1 MFEKWSCCYMSTRT
15 LLVILITGIFSCACK
30 SDSVSSETQKE
41 GEIFVLEDEIK
52 NSKIK
57 KLQGSWRF
65 FWNQLPL
72 DSINNY
78 NTDFLKSSEFT
89 SMKDDS
95 WSNYGYP
102 PKGYGTF
109 RLKITN
115 KAINLNLAMKIK
127 RVSSACIIWAN
138 GKKLVEHGTFSRNY
152 AQSIPDGRPLF
163 FQLPQEKEIDL
174 VISIVNDH
182 QRYGGGIIYDTYFST
197 LETFTKEQE
206 RDRLIEFSL
215 SFFMLMI
222 ALIHLFVYLFISK
235 KRILVYFVLFCLFIG
250 SRQLFVDQAII
261 YELFP
266 SINFDIIL
274 MWRYITMYFTPVI
287 FLLYYKEILAKETRN
302 FIRNLV
308 IVLNTTCFVYTLLV
322 SSNLVIHSL
331 LVYNVS
337 SMIVLVYTIFLS
349 IKASIGNKPYSKLV
363 LVNIL
368 IVSVLFSLDLF
379 VELELSIGG
388 QMFSNIAT
396 LFIILIQILIN
407 YVALN
412 SSKKESLEL
421 SNKVIDIENRLYDK
435 DKESMSL
442 LVESTRLMKEKEQIA
457 QKVSEVYKKTKNF
470 NFFKVLLELR
480 ASNNGN
486 RRKLLIRE
494 QLDRKRYDLIA
505 KLKEQFPSLTENDLE
520 LCTLIVLD
528 ITSRE
533 ISELKSI
540 TQDSVK
546 KHRYRVRKKLNL
558 DKDITLKNFLDQY
571 QRINN
576 VTSD

>member
-1 MFEKWSCCYMSTRT
+1 MCTVKA
-15 LLVILITGIFSCACK
+15 LLFLVAGVFFWACQPK
-30 SDSVSSETQKE
+30 NISNQEQKE
-41 GEIFVLEDEIK
+41 GEILVLEEEID
-52 NSKIK
+52 NFKIK
-57 KLQGSWRF
+57 KLQGAWLF

-72 DSINNY
+72 DSVNSY
-78 NTDFLKSSEFT
+78 NAEFLTDAEFI

-95 WSNYGYP
+95 WSKYGHP

-109 RLKITN
+109 RLKINNQAT
-115 KAINLNLAMKIK
+115 NLNLAMKIK

-138 GKKLVEHGTFSRNY
+138 GEKLLEHGTFSKNY
-152 AQSIPDGRPLF
+152 IESVPDGKPLF
-163 FQLPQEKEIDL
+163 FALPREKEIDL
-174 VISIVNDH
+174 VISIVNNH

-197 LETFTKEQE
+197 IETFTKEQ
-206 RDRLIEFSL
+206 RIDRLLEFSL

-235 KRILVYFVLFCLFIG
+235 KRVLIYFVLFCLFIG
-250 SRQLFVDQAII
+250 SRQLFVDQTVI

-266 SINFDIIL
+266 GINFDIIL

-287 FLLYYKEILAKETRN
+287 FLFYYKEILAKERKN
-302 FIRNLV
+302 WIRNLV
-308 IVLNTTCFVYTLLV
+308 MILNTSCFVYTLLV
-322 SSNLVIHSL
+322 SSSLVVHSL

-337 SMIVLVYTIFLS
+337 TMIVLVYIIYLS
-349 IKASIGNKPYSKLV
+349 IKATIGNKPYSKLV
-363 LVNIL
+363 LVNTF
-368 IVSVLFSLDLF
+368 IVSALFFLDF
-379 VELELSIGG
+379 FIELELSIGG

-396 LFIILIQILIN
+396 LLIILIQILIN

-412 SSKKESLEL
+412 NSRKESFEL
-421 SNKVIDIENRLYDK
+421 SNKVINIENRLYDK
-435 DKESMSL
+435 DKESISL

-457 QKVSEVYKKTKNF
+457 QKISEIYKKTKNF

-494 QLDRKRYDLIA
+494 QLDKKRYDLIA
-505 KLKEQFPSLTENDLE
+505 KLKEEFPSLTENDLE
-520 LCTLIVLD
+520 LCTLMILD

-558 DKDITLKNFLDQY
+558 NKDISLKNFLDQY
-571 QRINN
+571 QRINDI
-576 VTSD
+576 TSN